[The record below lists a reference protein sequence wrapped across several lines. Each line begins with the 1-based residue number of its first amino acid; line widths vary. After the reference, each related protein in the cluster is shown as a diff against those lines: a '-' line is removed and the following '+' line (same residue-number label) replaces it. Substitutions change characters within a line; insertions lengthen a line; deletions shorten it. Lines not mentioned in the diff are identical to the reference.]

1 MSYFQF
7 KNIINTDPF
16 ADLYNRVRPTYD
28 AFISIKNQVGI
39 YEKMERIP
47 GGPKNFMQT
56 ALKVVE
62 ETQKRI
68 HEFESEVCASFHKI
82 QMDKFLLVQVICGN
96 ILIITFL

>member
-1 MSYFQF
+1 MVLQF
-7 KNIINTDPF
+7 KNIINNDPF

-28 AFISIKNQVGI
+28 AFISIKNQVAI

-62 ETQKRI
+62 ETQKKI
-68 HEFESEVCASFHKI
+68 HEFESEVCDKYTNYGSMLYAYFFHVL
-82 QMDKFLLVQVICGN
+82 F
-96 ILIITFL
+96 

>member
-1 MSYFQF
+1 MLIKIKFNASTCSFNLQF

-16 ADLYNRVRPTYD
+16 ADLYSRVRPTYD
-28 AFISIKNQVGI
+28 AFISTKNQVGI

-62 ETQKRI
+62 ETQKKI
-68 HEFESEVCASFHKI
+68 HEFESEVCWWY
-82 QMDKFLLVQVICGN
+82 LLN
-96 ILIITFL
+96 SLF